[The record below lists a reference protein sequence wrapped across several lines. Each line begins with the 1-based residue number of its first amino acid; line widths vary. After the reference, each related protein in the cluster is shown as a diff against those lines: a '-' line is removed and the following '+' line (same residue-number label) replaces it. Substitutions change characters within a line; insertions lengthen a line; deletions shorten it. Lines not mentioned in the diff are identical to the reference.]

1 MAAHVIN
8 SNRSRIIDSNMNIQ
22 VLATKL
28 MESHIIT
35 RDINNMVFDEFSGM
49 SRYHRYVKLVDN
61 MEKGVKHNGELFTT
75 LLQIF
80 RECGKVPLSDEL
92 QQHYSKL
99 YTQSLLY

>member
-1 MAAHVIN
+1 MIN
-8 SNRSRIIDSNMNIQ
+8 SNRSRIIDSNMDIQ
-22 VLATKL
+22 VLTTKL

-35 RDINNMVFDEFSGM
+35 KDINNMVFDEFSGM
-49 SRYHRYVKLVDN
+49 SRYHRYVKLIDN

-80 RECGKVPLSDEL
+80 RECGEVPLSDEL

-99 YTQSLLY
+99 YATKVVAM